1 MARLH
6 TRKKGKS
13 ASHKPAVKSTGWVRQ
28 SKEEVLALIEKLSRE
43 GKTEAQIGLALR
55 DEHGVPSVKMI
66 TGKRISKI
74 LEERKVAPKYPST
87 LIDLIRKAVSLR
99 KHMEANPRDKQNR
112 KKLND
117 VESKIK
123 RLVRYYRGKKLPKD
137 WKYSAEEAALLVK

>member
-6 TRKKGKS
+6 TRKKGRS
-13 ASHKPAVKSTGWVRQ
+13 ASHKPAVKSAGWVRQ
-28 SKEEVLALIEKLSRE
+28 SKEEVVALVERLAKE

-66 TGKRISKI
+66 VGKKVGAI
-74 LEERKVAPKYPST
+74 LAERKVAPKYPST

-99 KHMEANPRDKQNR
+99 KHLEANPRDTQNK
-112 KKLND
+112 KKLTD

-123 RLVRYYRGKKLPKD
+123 RLVRYYRGNKLPSD

>member
-13 ASHKPAVKSTGWVRQ
+13 ASHKPALKSAGWVRQ
-28 SKEEVLALIEKLSRE
+28 SKEEVLSLVERLAKE

-66 TGKRISKI
+66 TGKSVSKI
-74 LEERKVAPKYPST
+74 LEEKKVAPKYPST

-99 KHMEANPRDKQNR
+99 KHLE
-112 KKLND
+112 
-117 VESKIK
+117 
-123 RLVRYYRGKKLPKD
+123 
-137 WKYSAEEAALLVK
+137 

>member
-13 ASHKPAVKSTGWVRQ
+13 ASHKPAVKSAGWVRQ
-28 SKEEVLALIEKLSRE
+28 SKEEVVALIERLARE

-55 DEHGVPSVKMI
+55 DEHGVPSVKML
-66 TGKRISKI
+66 TGKKVSKI
-74 LEERKVAPKYPST
+74 LEEKKAAPKYPSA

-99 KHMEANPRDKQNR
+99 KHMESNPRDKQNR

-123 RLVRYYRGKKLPKD
+123 RLVRYYRGKKLPKN
-137 WKYSAEEAALLVK
+137 WKYVPEEAALLVK